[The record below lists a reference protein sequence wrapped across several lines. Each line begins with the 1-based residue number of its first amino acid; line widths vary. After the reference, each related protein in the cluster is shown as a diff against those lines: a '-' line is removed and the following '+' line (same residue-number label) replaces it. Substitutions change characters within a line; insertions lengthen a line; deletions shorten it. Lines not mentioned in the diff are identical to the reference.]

1 MAKVEWHESISIIDG
16 VQLLSVHEVFQVV
29 LHHWALVDGSGLSS
43 GSVDSNTVSEGEN
56 VFKSFVLKS
65 IRININNTLIISNA

>member
-1 MAKVEWHESISIIDG
+1 MAKVEGHESISIING
-16 VQLLSVHEVFQVV
+16 VQLFAFHEVFQVV
-29 LHHWALVDGSGLSS
+29 LHYWALVGGSSLSS
-43 GSVDSNTVSEGEN
+43 GSVNSNTVSKGEN